1 MIQAR
6 SVLRRFSWLLFV
18 IWSIAA
24 VALWTSYRST
34 EQSVKAVD
42 ELGTKIDEVRNSFRF
57 ELPYRVQHADD
68 ISLTLQLIYAVRL
81 QLESQS
87 KSALWAPDVTQ
98 LLYTT
103 DRFLESANKFVTSD
117 LELLSLAEALQE
129 TRVAAGGSDALQ
141 AMVARLGAHILDA
154 LFINRANNQTSYQ
167 ELDQLFIESMS
178 LPQAQRDDFQRLLA
192 QASGVLSR
200 HAQGKYLVT
209 HLSSPDFTHQL
220 RKFEEEVHLRL
231 EHLVLMMTLLSGSL
245 LFVFCYIAYETKQ
258 PRPNKETHLS
268 EPQRLGRA
276 SCSEQ
281 GVQEPNED
289 VNDVSQCSNQKAA
302 DFHAPAAV
310 YEPRETAE
318 SKFIDIDKM
327 LDALSGD
334 EESVRMLLDVF
345 IQDHA
350 GDSDKLRQLLSED
363 LEHAQRVAHSLK
375 GVSGSLGAMP
385 LHHISAEIEDL
396 LKQGSQVPESV
407 LLKLTTILE
416 STILFAKDSLET
428 ETLQESLTD

>member
-1 MIQAR
+1 LIQAR

-18 IWSIAA
+18 LWSI
-24 VALWTSYRST
+24 VSVVLWTSYRST

-57 ELPYRVQHADD
+57 ELPYRVQRADD

-87 KSALWAPDVTQ
+87 KNAFWAPDITQ

-129 TRVAAGGSDALQ
+129 TRLANDGSEALQ
-141 AMVARLGAHILDA
+141 AMITRLGAHVLDA
-154 LFINRANNQTSYQ
+154 LFTNRTNSQTSYQ

-178 LPQAQRDDFQRLLA
+178 LPQAQREDFQRLLA

-209 HLSSPDFTHQL
+209 HLSNPDFTHQL

-231 EHLVLMMTLLSGSL
+231 EHLVLMMTLLSGSFL
-245 LFVFCYIAYETKQ
+245 IAFAYIAYEVKQ
-258 PRPNKETHLS
+258 VNPEQEPRLS
-268 EPQRLGRA
+268 DPQPLDKV
-276 SCSEQ
+276 SYSEQ
-281 GVQEPNED
+281 HIQEPIER
-289 VNDVSQCSNQKAA
+289 VNDFSQRSNQKAKHVHELV
-302 DFHAPAAV
+302 FEH
-310 YEPRETAE
+310 EPIEMAE

-363 LEHAQRVAHSLK
+363 LEYAQRVAHSLK

-385 LHHISAEIEDL
+385 LHYISAEIENL
-396 LKQGSQVPESV
+396 LKQGNQVPESV
-407 LLKLTTILE
+407 LLKLATILE
-416 STILFAKDSLET
+416 ETIVFARGILET